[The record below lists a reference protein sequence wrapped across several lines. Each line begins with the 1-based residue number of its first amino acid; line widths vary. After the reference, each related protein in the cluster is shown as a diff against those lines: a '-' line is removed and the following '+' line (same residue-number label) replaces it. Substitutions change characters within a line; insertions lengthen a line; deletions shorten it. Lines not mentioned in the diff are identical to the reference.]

1 MDKIKKIGVQ
11 MPKSRQKPVKTEWN
25 ARCVIFSYFQGDIS
39 SVVDEHFS
47 RALSN
52 LKRSQRWSSLT
63 HGENVIL
70 RNGEDTL
77 ATLHWPLRW
86 FSFYTKSIQTKR
98 SGESKEEPMAG
109 KRISMPPNQW
119 RLTSSSTKPQPEASL
134 VNSASSSNV
143 DESGPEAI
151 DQCPL
156 SMPKTPS
163 AHPQEM
169 WQLSPLERQ
178 DFLEPTC
185 SRALPDRHPAPE
197 VYPDGRRGSLLALLQ
212 QDRYL
217 NRPLEPATRENCNH
231 AKIAGSTGLH
241 MNLPPNSDHCT
252 NHHARLL
259 KLASSLLHLPCFPGS
274 QSPERRDLYYY

>member
-70 RNGEDTL
+70 RND
-77 ATLHWPLRW
+77 
-86 FSFYTKSIQTKR
+86 S
-98 SGESKEEPMAG
+98 
-109 KRISMPPNQW
+109 SMPPNQW

-134 VNSASSSNV
+134 VNGASSSNV

-241 MNLPPNSDHCT
+241 MNLPPNSDHYKKMDRHGSAGPSID
-252 NHHARLL
+252 NER
-259 KLASSLLHLPCFPGS
+259 S

>member
-25 ARCVIFSYFQGDIS
+25 ARCVVFSYFQGDIS

-52 LKRSQRWSSLT
+52 LKKSQRWSSLT

-70 RNGEDTL
+70 RNGEL
-77 ATLHWPLRW
+77 ASRMV
-86 FSFYTKSIQTKR
+86 FIFYKSIQTKH
-98 SGESKEEPMAG
+98 SGEIPYGG
-109 KRISMPPNQW
+109 KGNQHLRKTPCSLILLYSNMPPNQW
-119 RLTSSSTKPQPEASL
+119 RLTPSWTKPRPEASL
-134 VNSASSSNV
+134 VNGASSSRL
-143 DESGPEAI
+143 DECVPKAT

-156 SMPKTPS
+156 SRPKTPS

-169 WQLSPLERQ
+169 WQFSSLERR
-178 DFLEPTC
+178 DLESTY

-197 VYPDGRRGSLLALLQ
+197 VYPDERCESLLHLLQ

-231 AKIAGSTGLH
+231 AKTAGNTELH
-241 MNLPPNSDHCT
+241 MNLPPNSDH
-252 NHHARLL
+252 
-259 KLASSLLHLPCFPGS
+259 SSSPLHLPCFPGS
-274 QSPERRDLYYY
+274 QSPERRRDLYYY